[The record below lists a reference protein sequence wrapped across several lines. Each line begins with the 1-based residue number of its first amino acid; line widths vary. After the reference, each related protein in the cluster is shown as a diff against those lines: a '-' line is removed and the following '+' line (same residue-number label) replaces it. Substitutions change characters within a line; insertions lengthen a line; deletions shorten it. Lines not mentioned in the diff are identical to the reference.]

1 MIQQRVAILITVF
14 NRKEVTL
21 VGLRTL
27 KQSICHVNAYS
38 FDIYLVDDGSTDG
51 TGEAVT
57 KEFPE
62 VNIIKGDGNLFWG
75 GGMLKAWQTAINSGA
90 NYGYYIWYNDDSSLV
105 PGAIKNLFDCAAS
118 DTIVTGAFSDDKGV
132 VSYGGK
138 DNNNV
143 LIAPNG
149 KPQYV
154 YYMNG
159 NLVLIP
165 KSIVAKIGILDSKLR
180 HGGGDF
186 EYGLRARKNGF
197 KIMLTSDFVGKA
209 NRHDEVIPKYCQPQY
224 GMKQRFK
231 YLKSPIYSPKLH
243 FYYNTIAYGKLRAC
257 LNYVLCYIGAL
268 SPVTYFFIKKI
279 LK

>member
-1 MIQQRVAILITVF
+1 MKQPHVAVLITVY
-14 NRKEVTL
+14 NRKGITL
-21 VGLRTL
+21 EGLRTL
-27 KQSICHVNAYS
+27 KQSISKVNLYN

-51 TGEAVT
+51 TGEAVA

-62 VNIIKGDGNLFWG
+62 VNIIKGDGTLFWG
-75 GGMLKAWQTAINSGA
+75 GGMLKAWQTAIDSCID
-90 NYGYYIWYNDDSSLV
+90 YDYYIWYNDDSSLE
-105 PGAIKNLFDCAAS
+105 PDAIKILFDSIAN
-118 DTIVTGAFSDDKGV
+118 DTIVTGAFCDDNCV

-138 DNNNV
+138 DKNNV

-149 KPQYV
+149 KPQSV
-154 YYMNG
+154 YFMNG

-165 KSIVAKIGILDSKLR
+165 KIIVDKIGILDSKLR

-197 KIMLTSDFVGKA
+197 KITLTSEYIGKA

-224 GMKQRFK
+224 TMKQRFK
-231 YLKSPIYSPKLH
+231 YLKSPLYNPKLH

-268 SPVTYFFIKKI
+268 SPVTYSFIKKI
-279 LK
+279 LN